1 MPSDMGAQPTHPSP
15 ALAVRAYAWAPAQKP
30 HSLPACGGGGG
41 GGGGGR
47 LQGTGQPAPAR
58 VTAHGVGQG
67 AVCRLSSEVVQTPA
81 SISALL
87 WMSCVSLERA
97 LSSLT

>member
-30 HSLPACGGGGG
+30 HSLPACGGG